1 MTGWFER
8 WRQRR
13 ILRGQPLDSVLW
25 QQTLSVLPIMQ
36 GLHDAELRALRRL
49 STLFLHD
56 KAFDPV
62 QGLTLT
68 DKDTL
73 LIAAQACLPILQLG
87 LDWYRGWSG
96 IIVYPYN
103 FVGGHADIDAAG
115 VVHEHDTLQSGE
127 SWQRGPVILSL
138 PEVHNAGH
146 LDGNNVIIHEMAH
159 KLDMLNGDANG
170 YPPLHKD
177 MHTEEWSQTFLAAYD
192 DLSQRVD
199 SRIRVSIDAYAAESP
214 AECFAVFSEYFF
226 SRPDLLYGEYPRVYE
241 QLRRF
246 YRQDT
251 RARFRH

>member
-1 MTGWFER
+1 MTGWFES

-13 ILRGQPLDSVLW
+13 VLRRSPLDIELW

-36 GLHDAELRALRRL
+36 GLHEAERNALRRL
-49 STLFLHD
+49 CTLFLHD
-56 KAFDPV
+56 KSFEPV
-62 QGLTLT
+62 QGLALT
-68 DKDTL
+68 DKDAM
-73 LIAAQACLPILQLG
+73 LIAVQACLPILQLG
-87 LDWYRGWSG
+87 LGWYRGWSG
-96 IIVYPYN
+96 IIIYPYN
-103 FVGGHADIDAAG
+103 FVGGHADVDAAG
-115 VVHEHDTLQSGE
+115 VVHEQDALQGGE

-138 PEVHNAGH
+138 PEVRNAGQP
-146 LDGNNVIIHEMAH
+146 DGNNVIIHEMVH

-177 MHTEEWSQTFLAAYD
+177 MHTEMWSRAFQDAYD

-199 SRIRVSIDAYAAESP
+199 SRIRVSIDAYATESP

-226 SRPDLLYGEYPRVYE
+226 SRPDLLYSEYSQVYE

-251 RARFRH
+251 LARFRH